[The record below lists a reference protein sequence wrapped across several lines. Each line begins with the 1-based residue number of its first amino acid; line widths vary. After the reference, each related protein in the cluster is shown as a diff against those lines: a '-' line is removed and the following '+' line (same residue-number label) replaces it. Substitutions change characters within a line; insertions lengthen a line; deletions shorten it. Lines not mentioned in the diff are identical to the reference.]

1 MKLLVFTQAV
11 DRDDLF
17 LGFFHAWIEELAKH
31 FEKVSVVCLKEGKHS
46 LPKNVEVY
54 SLGKEN
60 GTSRLTRAWRVLT
73 YSYKLRHDYDRVFV
87 HMNQEYILLAGWLW
101 KRLKKPVYLWR
112 NHYAG
117 NWLTDQ
123 AAGYCTKIFC
133 TSKYSYTAK
142 FPKVQFM
149 LVGVSMDKYK
159 RMPEVPRAPRSILFY
174 ARMAPSKNPGLLLEA
189 LSILHKKS
197 VPFSADLYGN
207 ALPQDQRFLD
217 ALKLKSKEY
226 GLGESVRFL
235 AGKPHEEGPA
245 IFNAYEIF
253 VNASRS
259 GMYDKT
265 LLEAAACECIV
276 VSASKDFGDLVPP
289 EFTFEEGNAQDL
301 AKKLEPLLTL
311 PLLEQQGLG
320 SKMHNIAQAQSL
332 EVLGKTLASA
342 IMAK

>member
-1 MKLLVFTQAV
+1 
-11 DRDDLF
+11 
-17 LGFFHAWIEELAKH
+17 
-31 FEKVSVVCLKEGKHS
+31 
-46 LPKNVEVY
+46 
-54 SLGKEN
+54 
-60 GTSRLTRAWRVLT
+60 
-73 YSYKLRHDYDRVFV
+73 
-87 HMNQEYILLAGWLW
+87 
-101 KRLKKPVYLWR
+101 
-112 NHYAG
+112 
-117 NWLTDQ
+117 
-123 AAGYCTKIFC
+123 
-133 TSKYSYTAK
+133 
-142 FPKVQFM
+142 
-149 LVGVSMDKYK
+149 
-159 RMPEVPRAPRSILFY
+159 LFY